1 MHFARRTCFGFEGF
15 CFSPVTQLNFWNGFL
30 DSCSPQSERFSC
42 GAFMSDVPVLR
53 MFIELWM
60 IITNKLLEALGEQC
74 LTLSL

>member
-1 MHFARRTCFGFEGF
+1 
-15 CFSPVTQLNFWNGFL
+15 
-30 DSCSPQSERFSC
+30 
-42 GAFMSDVPVLR
+42 MSDVPVLR